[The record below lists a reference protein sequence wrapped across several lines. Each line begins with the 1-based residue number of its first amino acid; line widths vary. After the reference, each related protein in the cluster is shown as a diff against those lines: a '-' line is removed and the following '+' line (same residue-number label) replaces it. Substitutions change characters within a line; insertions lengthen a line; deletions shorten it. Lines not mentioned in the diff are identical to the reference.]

1 MQVSEVVLW
10 DRPNLSDNVLAG
22 TLQFSDGTSLPVGKL
37 PNDASSGYA
46 VSFATKTIT
55 WVKFTVT
62 SAVGYNIGLAE
73 FQVIAAGA
81 DVALAAGI
89 TDSSENASTG
99 QQGIKAIDGIIDG
112 YPGDYT
118 REWATL
124 GQLAGAW
131 IQLNWSSPV
140 KVSEVILYDRPNLSD
155 NVQAGTL
162 LFSDG
167 TSLPVGQLP
176 NDASSG
182 YTVSFAEKTITWVKF
197 TVTKAVGYN
206 IGLSEFQVIAGP

>member
-1 MQVSEVVLW
+1 VVLY

-22 TLQFSDGTSLPVGKL
+22 MLQFSDGTSLPVGKL

-62 SAVGYNIGLAE
+62 SAVGYNIGLSE

-81 DVALAAGI
+81 DVALAAGV

-99 QQGIKAIDGIIDG
+99 QQGIKAIDEIIDG
-112 YPGDYT
+112 FPGDYT
-118 REWATL
+118 REWATF

-167 TSLPVGQLP
+167 TSLPVAQLP

-182 YTVSFAEKTITWVKF
+182 YAVSFAEKTITWVKF
-197 TVTKAVGYN
+197 TVTSAVGYN
-206 IGLSEFQVIAGP
+206 IGLAEFQVIAGP

>member
-1 MQVSEVVLW
+1 M
-10 DRPNLSDNVLAG
+10 
-22 TLQFSDGTSLPVGKL
+22 
-37 PNDASSGYA
+37 
-46 VSFATKTIT
+46 
-55 WVKFTVT
+55 
-62 SAVGYNIGLAE
+62 
-73 FQVIAAGA
+73 
-81 DVALAAGI
+81 
-89 TDSSENASTG
+89 
-99 QQGIKAIDGIIDG
+99 
-112 YPGDYT
+112 
-118 REWATL
+118 

-176 NDASSG
+176 NDASSAG

-197 TVTKAVGYN
+197 TVTSAIGYN
-206 IGLSEFQVIAGP
+206 IGLSEFEVIAGP